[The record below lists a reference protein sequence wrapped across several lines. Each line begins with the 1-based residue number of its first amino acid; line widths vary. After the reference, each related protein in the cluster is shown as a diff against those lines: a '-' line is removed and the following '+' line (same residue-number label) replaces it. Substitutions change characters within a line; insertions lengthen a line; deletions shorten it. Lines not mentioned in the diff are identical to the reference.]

1 MTAFYLHCVAAHL
14 YGEYRCDSCFYNTSE
29 WTAFICAEDIEA
41 VKASPSDWALVMFD
55 YHY

>member
-1 MTAFYLHCVAAHL
+1 MTAYYLHCVAAHL
-14 YGEYRCDSCFYNTSE
+14 YGEYRCDSYFYNTSE
-29 WTAFICAEDIEA
+29 CTSFICAEDIEA